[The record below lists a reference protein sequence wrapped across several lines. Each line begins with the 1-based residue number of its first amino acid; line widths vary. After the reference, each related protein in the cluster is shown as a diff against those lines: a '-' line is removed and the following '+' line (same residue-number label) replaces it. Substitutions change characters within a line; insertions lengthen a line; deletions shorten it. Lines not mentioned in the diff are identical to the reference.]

1 MNDVIRQSL
10 ITHLLGIERK
20 RGPLVDRS
28 DSHALYEPINVVASP
43 AEKLASDSDGTKVV
57 RKDRGTAANHVF
69 RGL

>member
-1 MNDVIRQSL
+1 MD
-10 ITHLLGIERK
+10 G
-20 RGPLVDRS
+20 S

-57 RKDRGTAANHVF
+57 RKYKGTSVSHVF